1 MESFTVWTIVI
12 AAFYVSGLLSVVN
25 AVMTTR
31 TSQGAIAWVVSLI
44 TFPFIAVPA
53 YWVFGNSRFNGYVKA
68 RNSNNETVEKK
79 LAETLKDLKP
89 YHVEKSKIVPE
100 SAALSKLV
108 DLPFLSHN
116 AVELLIDGEAVFESI
131 LEGLNAANNYIL
143 FQFYIVH
150 DDEIG
155 RKIKAALIAKAKE
168 GVKIHFLYDE
178 IGSHDLSDA
187 YKTDLQKVGI
197 EIYSFHTQ
205 KGKGN
210 RFQLNFRNHRKVVVV
225 DGKCAWIGGLN
236 VGDEYLG
243 KDIKVGNW
251 RDTHMKITGPAAIA
265 VQVSFVE
272 DWHWATGG
280 SIPETGWTPTP
291 SKTGKANILIVPSGP
306 SDELET
312 ASLMFLHIINSAK
325 ERIWIATPYFVPD
338 NAVLY
343 ALQLAVLRGVDVR
356 VIVPDKSDNL
366 LVNLSFYSYL
376 EEPNLKGARFY
387 RYTDGFLHEKVI
399 LIDAVASSVG
409 TANFD
414 NRSFRLNFEITG
426 LVLEP
431 TFVEEVEKMFLNDF
445 ARANKI
451 GKADMDKK
459 PYWFKLLARL
469 ARLTSPVQ

>member
-1 MESFTVWTIVI
+1 MDSLNIWTIVI

-31 TSQGAIAWVVSLI
+31 TSQGAIAWVGSLI

-53 YWVFGNSRFNGYVKA
+53 YWVFGNSRFNGYAKA
-68 RNSNNETVEKK
+68 RNSNNETVERK
-79 LAETLKDLKP
+79 LAETLKGLEA
-89 YHVEKSKIVPE
+89 YHVEKSNIVPE
-100 SAALSKLV
+100 AVAVAKLA

-116 AVELLIDGEAVFESI
+116 AVELLVDGEAVFESI
-131 LEGLNAANNYIL
+131 VEGLNAANSYIL

-178 IGSHDLSDA
+178 IGSHGLSDA

-225 DGKCAWIGGLN
+225 DGKFAWIGGLN

-243 KDIKVGNW
+243 KDKKVGNW
-251 RDTHMKITGPAAIA
+251 RDTHMKISGPAAIA

-272 DWHWATGG
+272 DWHWATNGE
-280 SIPETGWTPTP
+280 IPEINWMPTA
-291 SKTGKANILIVPSGP
+291 SKEGKADILIVPSGP
-306 SDELET
+306 ADELET

-338 NAVLY
+338 HSILD
-343 ALQLAVLRGVDVR
+343 ALQLAVLRGIDVR
-356 VIVPDKSDNL
+356 IIVPDKADNL
-366 LVNLSFYSYL
+366 LVNFSFYTYL
-376 EEPNLKGARFY
+376 DEPHLKGVHFY

-399 LIDAVASSVG
+399 LIDTVAATVG

-431 TFVEEVEKMFLNDF
+431 MFVKEVEAMFHNDF
-445 ARANKI
+445 ARANKTS
-451 GKADMDKK
+451 KADMDKK

>member
-1 MESFTVWTIVI
+1 MNHTLLISLTV
-12 AAFYVSGLLSVVN
+12 AAFYLMGLLSAVN

-31 TSQGAIAWVVSLI
+31 TSQGAIAWIVSLI

-53 YWVFGNSRFNGYVKA
+53 YWVFGNSRFNGYAKA
-68 RNSNNETVEKK
+68 RNSNNEEVQRK
-79 LAETLKDLKP
+79 LAKTLQGLEP
-89 YHVEKSKIVPE
+89 YHLEKSKVIPE
-100 SAALSKLV
+100 AVALAKLA

-116 AVELLIDGEAVFESI
+116 SAELLIDGKAVFESI
-131 LEGLNAANNYIL
+131 IEGLHDATSYIL
-143 FQFYIVH
+143 FQFYIVR

-155 RKIKAALIAKAKE
+155 RKIKECLISKAKE
-168 GVKIHFLYDE
+168 GVKVHFLYDE
-178 IGSHDLSDA
+178 IGSHSLSDA
-187 YKTDLQKVGI
+187 YKNDLEKAGI
-197 EIYSFHTQ
+197 GIYSFHTQ
-205 KGKGN
+205 RGKGN

-225 DGKCAWIGGLN
+225 DGKSAWIGGLN

-243 KDIKVGNW
+243 RDKKVGSW

-280 SIPETGWTPTP
+280 TVPEIDWLPTP
-291 SKTGKANILIVPSGP
+291 PKNGNANILIVPSGP
-306 SDELET
+306 ADELET
-312 ASLMFLHIINSAK
+312 ASLMFLHTINSAK
-325 ERIWIATPYFVPD
+325 KRIWIATPYFVPD
-338 NAVLY
+338 NAILY

-356 VIVPDKSDNL
+356 IIVPDKSDNH
-366 LVNLSFYSYL
+366 LVNLSFYTYL
-376 EEPNLKGARFY
+376 EEPNLEGVHFY
-387 RYTDGFLHEKVI
+387 RYTDGFLHQKVM
-399 LIDAVASSVG
+399 LIDTAASAVG

-431 TFVEEVEKMFLNDF
+431 LFVEEVEGMFIDDF
-445 ARANKI
+445 ARADKTV
-451 GKADMDKK
+451 KRDMDQK